1 MRPTIFRKIMMAVVV
16 LQLPAVVFAQETAD
30 TLTTQDFDEI
40 VIKAPKV
47 IRKPDMDVLYPSESA
62 VENSKNGMQLL
73 THLMIP
79 TLTVNEVMG
88 SISASGQ
95 DVQLRING
103 REASVEQV
111 RSLLPESIKRV
122 EWIDNPGLRYN
133 GATYVL
139 NVITSNPSAGG
150 SLMLSAQP
158 ALTTR
163 FGNYYADVKLNSG
176 KSQWSLGTTYKMTD
190 NIKAHRDYNETFSYP
205 DGNSLTRT
213 EKPLGGSVD
222 DNKASAWLSYSY
234 IKPDTTVFYVS
245 LQGFRDI
252 SSKERYEGL
261 LSLSNEGSDIY
272 LDNDNGSQGT
282 TPSLSAYFEQHFPHR
297 QTLVV
302 DFGASFY
309 NGHSFSNYRELMP
322 ESGNVL
328 TDVSTYI
335 TDRNQGYAVEADYI
349 KQWNTQRLTVG
360 ASYNANRNRSTYR
373 NLDNSVFHQRQDKA
387 YFFAEYYQRINNF
400 TFTAGAGAQYT
411 SFHFRESNQ
420 GNHSWNLR
428 PQASLSY
435 SINPNH
441 RLRLGFS
448 SWQTAPSL
456 SETNIAPQ
464 QIDGFQWQIG
474 NPNLKTSNSYML
486 SFRYS
491 FSFPR
496 VYGTFGIRA
505 FSSPDAIAPRLYWED
520 ERLITTFENS
530 RGLKNIVFSLSPQVE
545 VIPDWLAVAGS
556 IEYRAERMEGS
567 GYKLYNHNWSGNAQ
581 LMLSHYGFVLSAQYT
596 KSARTLFGERLSW
609 NEDLSI
615 IDLSYNWNKWQFGV
629 GMIMPFGKYDQG
641 SELLSRYNS
650 NVKHMRV
657 DLRIPYISVSYN
669 LQWGRQKG
677 GANKLIDVDA
687 NADRS
692 SASGR

>member
-1 MRPTIFRKIMMAVVV
+1 MRLTIFRKIMTAVVA
-16 LQLPAVVFAQETAD
+16 LQLPAVVFAQEPAD

-176 KSQWSLGTTYKMTD
+176 KSQWSLGATYKMTD

-234 IKPDTTVFYVS
+234 IKPDTTVIYVS

-272 LDNDNGSQGT
+272 LDNGNGSQGT

-309 NGHSFSNYRELMP
+309 RGHSFSNYRELMP

-420 GNHSWNLR
+420 GNHSWNFR

-435 SINPNH
+435 SINSNH

-496 VYGTFGIRA
+496 VDGTFGIRA

-581 LMLSHYGFVLSAQYT
+581 LMLSHYGFVLSAQYS

>member
-1 MRPTIFRKIMMAVVV
+1 MRPTIFRKIMMAVVA

-176 KSQWSLGTTYKMTD
+176 KSQWSFGATYKMTD
-190 NIKAHRDYNETFSYP
+190 NIKAHRDYNETFFYP

-213 EKPLGGSVD
+213 EKPLGGAVD
-222 DNKASAWLSYSY
+222 DNKASARLSYSY

-272 LDNDNGSQGT
+272 LDNGNGSQGT

-309 NGHSFSNYRELMP
+309 SGHSFSNYRELMP

-411 SFHFRESNQ
+411 SFHFRESDQ
-420 GNHSWNLR
+420 GNHSWNFR

-435 SINPNH
+435 SINSNH

-496 VYGTFGIRA
+496 VDGTFGIRA

-545 VIPDWLAVAGS
+545 VIHDWLAVAGS

-567 GYKLYNHNWSGNAQ
+567 GYTLYNHNWSGNAQ

>member
-1 MRPTIFRKIMMAVVV
+1 MRPTIFRKIMMAVVA

-176 KSQWSLGTTYKMTD
+176 KSQWSLGATYKMTD
-190 NIKAHRDYNETFSYP
+190 NIKAHRDYNETFFYP

-213 EKPLGGSVD
+213 EKPLGGAVD

-234 IKPDTTVFYVS
+234 IKPDTTVIYVS

-272 LDNDNGSQGT
+272 LDNGNGSQGT

-420 GNHSWNLR
+420 GNHSWNFR

-435 SINPNH
+435 SINSNH

-496 VYGTFGIRA
+496 VDGTFGIRA

-581 LMLSHYGFVLSAQYT
+581 LMLSHYGFVLSAQYS

>member
-1 MRPTIFRKIMMAVVV
+1 MRPTIFRKIMTAVVA

-103 REASVEQV
+103 RESSVEQV

-176 KSQWSLGTTYKMTD
+176 KSQWSLGATYKMTD
-190 NIKAHRDYNETFSYP
+190 NIKAHRDYNETFFYP

-213 EKPLGGSVD
+213 EKPLGGAVD

-272 LDNDNGSQGT
+272 LDNGNGSQGT

-309 NGHSFSNYRELMP
+309 RGHSFSNYRELMP

-420 GNHSWNLR
+420 GNHSWNFR

-435 SINPNH
+435 SINSNH

-496 VYGTFGIRA
+496 VDGTFGIRA
-505 FSSPDAIAPRLYWED
+505 FYSPDAIAPRLYWED

-581 LMLSHYGFVLSAQYT
+581 LMLSHYGFVLSAQYS

>member
-103 REASVEQV
+103 REASIEQV

-122 EWIDNPGLRYN
+122 EWIANPGLRYN
-133 GATYVL
+133 GATHVL

-176 KSQWSLGTTYKMTD
+176 KSQWSLGATYKMTD
-190 NIKAHRDYNETFSYP
+190 NIKAHRDYNETFFYP

-213 EKPLGGSVD
+213 EKPLGGAVD

-272 LDNDNGSQGT
+272 LDNGNGSQGT

-435 SINPNH
+435 SINSNH

-491 FSFPR
+491 FSFPQ
-496 VYGTFGIRA
+496 VDGTFGIRA

-581 LMLSHYGFVLSAQYT
+581 LMLSHYGFMLSAQYT

-641 SELLSRYNS
+641 SELLSQYNS

>member
-1 MRPTIFRKIMMAVVV
+1 MRPTIFRKIMMAVVA

-176 KSQWSLGTTYKMTD
+176 KSQWSLGATYKMTD

-234 IKPDTTVFYVS
+234 IKPDTTVLYVS

-272 LDNDNGSQGT
+272 LDNGNGSQGT

-411 SFHFRESNQ
+411 SFHFRESDQ
-420 GNHSWNLR
+420 GNHSWNFR

-435 SINPNH
+435 SINSNH

-496 VYGTFGIRA
+496 VDGTFGIRA

>member
-1 MRPTIFRKIMMAVVV
+1 MRLTIFRKIMTAVVA
-16 LQLPAVVFAQETAD
+16 LQLPAVVFAQEPAD

-176 KSQWSLGTTYKMTD
+176 KSQWSLGATYKMTD

-272 LDNDNGSQGT
+272 LDNGNGSQGT

-309 NGHSFSNYRELMP
+309 RGHSFSNYRELMP

-349 KQWNTQRLTVG
+349 KQWNAQRLTVG

-420 GNHSWNLR
+420 GNHSWNFR

-435 SINPNH
+435 SINSNH

-496 VYGTFGIRA
+496 VDGTFGIRA

-581 LMLSHYGFVLSAQYT
+581 LMLSHYGFVLSAQYS

>member
-1 MRPTIFRKIMMAVVV
+1 MRPTIFRKIMMAVVA

-176 KSQWSLGTTYKMTD
+176 KSQWSLGATYKMTD

-234 IKPDTTVFYVS
+234 IKPDTTVIYVS

-272 LDNDNGSQGT
+272 LDNGNGSQGT

-411 SFHFRESNQ
+411 SFHFRESDQ
-420 GNHSWNLR
+420 GNHSWNFR

-435 SINPNH
+435 SINSNH

-496 VYGTFGIRA
+496 VDGTFGIRA

>member
-1 MRPTIFRKIMMAVVV
+1 MRLTIFRKIMTAVVA
-16 LQLPAVVFAQETAD
+16 LQLPAVVFAQEPAD

-496 VYGTFGIRA
+496 VDGTFGIRA

>member
-309 NGHSFSNYRELMP
+309 RGHSFSNYRELMP

-496 VYGTFGIRA
+496 VDGTFGIRA

-530 RGLKNIVFSLSPQVE
+530 RGLKNLVFSLSPQVE

-641 SELLSRYNS
+641 SELLSKYNS

>member
-1 MRPTIFRKIMMAVVV
+1 MRPTIFRKIMMAVVA

-176 KSQWSLGTTYKMTD
+176 KSQWSLGATYKMTD

-205 DGNSLTRT
+205 DGNSLTRA
-213 EKPLGGSVD
+213 EKPLGGYVD

-234 IKPDTTVFYVS
+234 IKPDTTVLYVS

-272 LDNDNGSQGT
+272 LDNGNGSQGT

-411 SFHFRESNQ
+411 SFHFRESDQ
-420 GNHSWNLR
+420 GNHSWNFR

-435 SINPNH
+435 SINSNH

-464 QIDGFQWQIG
+464 QIDGFQWLIG

-486 SFRYS
+486 SFRYI

-496 VYGTFGIRA
+496 VDGTFGIRA

-567 GYKLYNHNWSGNAQ
+567 GYKLYNHNWSGNTQ